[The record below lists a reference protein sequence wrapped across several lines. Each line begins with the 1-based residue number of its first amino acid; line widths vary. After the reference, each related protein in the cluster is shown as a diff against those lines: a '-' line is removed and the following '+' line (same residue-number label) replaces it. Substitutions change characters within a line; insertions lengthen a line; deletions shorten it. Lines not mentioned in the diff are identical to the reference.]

1 MSGRKVR
8 KSNINL
14 EECYK
19 LVRQNGSK
27 GISAADLAR
36 KMGKDRSTIYDYLNS
51 LEVRGRVL
59 STHGLWYAKTESPT
73 KQETT
78 NQLSEKEIEIV
89 LPMPK
94 NKWFDAARLKAHADY
109 LEDLGMK
116 KTAKIEKTILEK
128 LDETRTIRIRGKNVD
143 DIDLEKIGNLI
154 QKATERSSTFSFGG
168 IFKRLRKSMP
178 KSTASSGDKSTNN
191 SDNKPSQK

>member
-1 MSGRKVR
+1 MSGRKVH

-19 LVRQNGSK
+19 LVRQSGSK
-27 GISAADLAR
+27 GIRAAELAR

-51 LEVRGRVL
+51 LEVRGRIL
-59 STHGLWYAKTESPT
+59 NNHGLWYAKTESPA

-78 NQLSEKEIEIV
+78 NQPSEKEIEIV

-94 NKWFDAARLKAHADY
+94 NKWFHAARLKAHADY

-116 KTAKIEKTILEK
+116 KTAKIEKTILEQ
-128 LDETRTIRIRGKNVD
+128 LNETRTIRIRGKNVD

-154 QKATERSSTFSFGG
+154 QQATERSSKFSFGG
-168 IFKRLRKSMP
+168 IFKKLRKSTP
-178 KSTASSGDKSTNN
+178 KSTAANSEQAMNS
-191 SDNKPSQK
+191 SDNKPSEK